1 MKRFWDGFIRGG
13 YVGHG
18 KTYLHPDD
26 VLWWSNGGVL
36 PGTSPARIAFLRKII
51 EAGPGPL
58 EPKNIG
64 VPCAGH
70 METYYLAYL
79 GPNQS
84 ARKRL
89 TLSEDHEY
97 RIEIVDTWEMEIS
110 TIGGTYR
117 ITRKEEA

>member
-1 MKRFWDGFIRGG
+1 
-13 YVGHG
+13 
-18 KTYLHPDD
+18 
-26 VLWWSNGGVL
+26 
-36 PGTSPARIAFLRKII
+36 
-51 EAGPGPL
+51 
-58 EPKNIG
+58 
-64 VPCAGH
+64 

-89 TLSEDHEY
+89 TLPEDHEF

-110 TIGGTYR
+110 TVGGTYTGKFDIDLPGKPFTALR